1 MGGRGSSSM
10 SSSGTA
16 RGGGLIGGAAAI
28 SAKDWDSLIAVADA
42 NGIPLH
48 ESLKT
53 IPLETAK
60 TALAGVIDVAE
71 AFPQVNRDLL
81 TLHAEYRNSN
91 AMAWASLDNG
101 ITVNSKYFA
110 SADTIESAYARGVSS
125 GFHPNGQ
132 ARAITSHEAGHIIEA
147 HLVNQRYKDG
157 LTYSAIADW
166 NKSRI
171 ASGIINQASKN
182 VKKTSEG
189 KGMKIA
195 DQIKQV
201 SGYATKNRS
210 EALAECVADYISNG
224 SSAKPLS
231 REVWGILKQTLG

>member
-10 SSSGTA
+10 SGRSAGSS
-16 RGGGLIGGAAAI
+16 LIGGAAAM
-28 SAKDWDSLIAVADA
+28 SAKDWDGLIDVANA

-71 AFPQVNRDLL
+71 AFPQVDRDLL
-81 TLHAEYRNSN
+81 TLHAEYRNN
-91 AMAWASLDNG
+91 TAMAWTSLRNG

-110 SADTIESAYARGVSS
+110 SADNIESAYARGVSS

-147 HLVNQRYKDG
+147 HLVHQQYKDG
-157 LTYSAIADW
+157 LTYGAIADW

-171 ASGIINQASKN
+171 ASGIINQASKS
-182 VKKTSEG
+182 VKKTTEG

-195 DQIKQV
+195 DQIRQV

-224 SSAKPLS
+224 NNAKPLS
-231 REVWGILKQTLG
+231 REVWGILKQKLG